1 MFFDWI
7 LKNIFFFSLV
17 IVGLAVSIIIFTL
30 SQVTNHCLP
39 CILLPLS
46 KISQF
51 SYFSQTLPMY
61 MLYTDNSIII
71 RIIIFYVF
79 LRRCRCTRTMLPK
92 CASSSPSSAATSSPS
107 SPLTRAHSHIRLT
120 RSPLRSLNVSLITS
134 TRTHL
139 SPYLAFWPLPDSS
152 SSIFAPSLSSSLRRW
167 SVLYHLSNC
176 HHLGFPDYNAQA
188 GGHRPPSSPRVHC
201 LPSEHWVPI
210 NILIIDHHQHP
221 PPPHHHQVLNQKVF
235 VSRLLHSSDPPSFS
249 TNSSPTAWK
258 VIIIPIWSSSSSSQ
272 YYH

>member
-1 MFFDWI
+1 M
-7 LKNIFFFSLV
+7 
-17 IVGLAVSIIIFTL
+17 
-30 SQVTNHCLP
+30 
-39 CILLPLS
+39 
-46 KISQF
+46 
-51 SYFSQTLPMY
+51 
-61 MLYTDNSIII
+61 YTDNVAQVCFQFSLLSCYLITLLTVDSGPLTHQVDSVTFEIT
-71 RIIIFYVF
+71 FAEDTPHDVF
-79 LRRCRCTRTMLPK
+79 L
-92 CASSSPSSAATSSPS
+92 
-107 SPLTRAHSHIRLT
+107 
-120 RSPLRSLNVSLITS
+120 ITF

-176 HHLGFPDYNAQA
+176 HHHGFPDYNAQA

-210 NILIIDHHQHP
+210 NILIIDHHQHHQHP
-221 PPPHHHQVLNQKVF
+221 PPPHHHDQVLNQKVF

-258 VIIIPIWSSSSSSQ
+258 VIIIPISSSSQ